1 MCVCVYMCR
10 YVHVCVWAR
19 NSFVLGVCVDKCV
32 CKSTYLFNV
41 VCVCVCVVC
50 LCVCVVCMCV
60 VCMCVCVLCV
70 CVCVCCVCVYV
81 CVCLCR
87 YTHLIEESQ
96 LDSIPG
102 MVYCPRP
109 GCNKRTVSDPKE
121 SLAVC
126 SSCSL
131 PFCKLCR
138 QVYHGM
144 APCPAPKPQK
154 VMSLLCLPSCP

>member
-1 MCVCVYMCR
+1 MCDPGPP
-10 YVHVCVWAR
+10 
-19 NSFVLGVCVDKCV
+19 F
-32 CKSTYLFNV
+32 
-41 VCVCVCVVC
+41 
-50 LCVCVVCMCV
+50 
-60 VCMCVCVLCV
+60 
-70 CVCVCCVCVYV
+70 
-81 CVCLCR
+81 CR

-138 QVYHGM
+138 QVYHGTG
-144 APCPAPKPQK
+144 PCPALQK
-154 VMSLLCLPSCP
+154 VTVDIQVLVNPSPRVNPVLLELTPLFLELTPLILGLTLLLELTPLLLELTPLLLELTPLLLELTPLLKLTSLHELIPLLFE